1 MTRAVR
7 GGGEKKLERTR
18 MIDLC
23 VSEDRGFVQER
34 KMRMKKFLF
43 SVLTLGFGFIIG
55 TAALAVAAEKD
66 VERVIRVATPGTYAP
81 FTMYDEATQEWSGF
95 EIEFWHIV
103 GEKSGYDI
111 QFVRLDNPATFAE
124 LDLGRVDTV
133 AKQISITPVRQQ
145 KYDFTQP
152 FFFSPYSL
160 TVRESNEDVKSWKD
174 MEGKTIGLAE
184 GSAMNEFIAA
194 LDPENKV
201 KKSTYESGGI
211 LLQEVAAGR
220 VDATP
225 SAYLI
230 LPWRLKKNPE
240 LKLKSVDTENP
251 IYVEV
256 NAYPFAR
263 TDRGRTLLKLTDDVL
278 TQMFEDG
285 SYAKLCEKWFG
296 MNVMDSKYAKEYR
309 EKHAN

>member
-1 MTRAVR
+1 MKRFLGLGLILALAFIACISR
-7 GGGEKKLERTR
+7 EGFA
-18 MIDLC
+18 
-23 VSEDRGFVQER
+23 SED
-34 KMRMKKFLF
+34 K
-43 SVLTLGFGFIIG
+43 
-55 TAALAVAAEKD
+55 
-66 VERVIRVATPGTYAP
+66 VIRVATPGNYAP
-81 FTMYDEATQEWSGF
+81 FTIFDEATQEWSGF
-95 EIEFWHIV
+95 EIDLWRAI
-103 GEKSGYDI
+103 GEKVGYEV
-111 QFVRLDNPATFAE
+111 QWVRLDNPATFAE

-152 FFFSPYSL
+152 FFFSPYCL
-160 TVRESNEDVKSWKD
+160 TVREDNNEVKSWKD

-201 KKSTYESGGI
+201 KKSVYESGGI
-211 LLQEVAAGR
+211 ILQEVAAGR

-240 LKLKSVDTENP
+240 LKLKSVDIENP

-263 TDRGRTLLKLTDDVL
+263 TERGRELLELTDGVL
-278 TQMFEDG
+278 TQMIEDG

-296 MNVMDSKYAKEYR
+296 NNVMESKYAKEYR
-309 EKHAN
+309 AQHAK